1 MLHLDKIADL
11 QKDVRET
18 KRDLKDA
25 MDDKESFETK
35 YIDVLESLEMM
46 TLDKEVAEERAESLQ
61 LEISILTDKIEE
73 ISVDLDIL
81 RKESGKS
88 QYNQHTFDANLM
100 HCAFLVC
107 RNDES
112 SS

>member
-1 MLHLDKIADL
+1 
-11 QKDVRET
+11 
-18 KRDLKDA
+18 
-25 MDDKESFETK
+25 MDDKESFENK

-61 LEISILTDKIEE
+61 LEISVLTDKIEE

-88 QYNQHTFDANLM
+88 QCYQQHVWCHSNALCTSWL
-100 HCAFLVC
+100 
-107 RNDES
+107 
-112 SS
+112 